1 MIKKVKNL
9 SAFSPLSPLSLVV
22 LAACGG
28 GGGGGAAGS
37 SAVTVSGA
45 VVKGPLENALVFLDY
60 DNDGVKDAGE
70 PEVRTDADGNY
81 SISTTNT
88 NYSIVAM
95 TDGSTV
101 DASSGAVLSGV
112 TLKAPKGA
120 GVVTPTTTLMEET
133 GISAAQVATALG
145 LPDGVDPLTFNPYA
159 DGVDADKALA
169 VEKAAQQVMNAIK
182 SVSAAAEGS
191 GAGADDAFAAAL
203 KSVADVLQ
211 DKVNANDTLDL
222 TDSTDLDAIG
232 TKATSNVVSI
242 LDGAQRTAFDNALI
256 DTKTALK
263 NVNDTIASVTD
274 LTSDASKNAFSTA
287 GVLADQVKVAA
298 SGGAAITFTDANA
311 VAASAANAAPSN
323 IVLAKDAVEVGTITI
338 AEDAEDLNLGSLSAT
353 DDGDVSALTFEI
365 VKTEDY
371 YAFEIDEAG
380 VLSFVV
386 QPDFETK
393 PTYKV
398 AVKVT
403 DDGGKATAKTFEINV
418 TDDGITPKVNISVS
432 YAKDSVETFKL
443 ENAEAELQD
452 YSPVSVAF
460 DDKVAD
466 FEVWD
471 MLAGDKLSEILDFWG
486 LEGNDPLD
494 LNAISVSSSGITLTH
509 TDQYTLNLEYANFSP
524 SSLSSLQTMLDAAST
539 WDQLQL
545 SGGFKAI
552 SLKDPAGQ
560 AIWKLE
566 HSAQGMKVVNP
577 QILMETDIQSFTLDG
592 DFSNQLSDFVNVLE
606 SLDGLFEPNPD
617 PSAKEAID
625 IVKTKYDFEGF
636 SLQDADGDIFAFRE
650 NDARTGLEII
660 YEDHKIDIL
669 TDAFSESTGGLS
681 MLDLIAS
688 ISDNLTLDA
697 ALSTYALQTTD
708 PDLHLKY
715 SYNGETLITIDTDGL
730 SFNDINGTTGIFD
743 NFEVWS
749 INGDFSVGDDA
760 DGNVVLYE
768 PTDTVAIT
776 VTDITLAEYNN
787 LQPVL
792 QL

>member
-1 MIKKVKNL
+1 MLKKVKNL
-9 SAFSPLSPLSLVV
+9 SALSPLSPLSLVV

-191 GAGADDAFAAAL
+191 GASADDAFAVAL
-203 KSVADVLQ
+203 TSVAEVLQ
-211 DKVNANDTLDL
+211 DKVDSNAVLDL
-222 TDSTDLDAIG
+222 TNTTDLDAIG
-232 TKATSNVVSI
+232 TKASTNVTSI
-242 LDGAQRTAFDNALI
+242 LTGAQRTAFDNALI

-287 GVLADQVKVAA
+287 GVLANQVKVAA

-338 AEDAEDLNLGSLSAT
+338 AENAKDLNLGSLSAT

-371 YAFEIDEAG
+371 YAFEIDKAG

-418 TDDGITPKVNISVS
+418 TDDGITPKVDVSVS
-432 YAKDSVETFKL
+432 YAQDAEKNFKL
-443 ENAEAELQD
+443 EMAEAELQD
-452 YSPVSVAF
+452 FSPVEVAF
-460 DDKVAD
+460 DKKVRD
-466 FEVWD
+466 FEAWD
-471 MLAGDKLSEILDFWG
+471 GLAGDTLSRILDYWD
-486 LEGNDPLD
+486 LQDPLAE
-494 LNAISVSSSGITLTH
+494 NAISVSSSGITLTH
-509 TDQYTLNLEYANFSP
+509 IDGHTLNLEYANFSP
-524 SSLSSLQTMLDAAST
+524 SSLSNLQTMLDAAST
-539 WDQLQL
+539 WDDLQL

-566 HSAQGMKVVNP
+566 HSAQGMKVVRP
-577 QILMETDIQSFTLDG
+577 ETETPTDIKSFTLDG

-697 ALSTYALQTTD
+697 ALSTYALQTKD

-749 INGDFSVGDDA
+749 INGNLSVGDDA

>member
-1 MIKKVKNL
+1 M
-9 SAFSPLSPLSLVV
+9 
-22 LAACGG
+22 
-28 GGGGGAAGS
+28 
-37 SAVTVSGA
+37 
-45 VVKGPLENALVFLDY
+45 
-60 DNDGVKDAGE
+60 
-70 PEVRTDADGNY
+70 
-81 SISTTNT
+81 
-88 NYSIVAM
+88 
-95 TDGSTV
+95 
-101 DASSGAVLSGV
+101 
-112 TLKAPKGA
+112 
-120 GVVTPTTTLMEET
+120 
-133 GISAAQVATALG
+133 
-145 LPDGVDPLTFNPYA
+145 
-159 DGVDADKALA
+159 
-169 VEKAAQQVMNAIK
+169 
-182 SVSAAAEGS
+182 
-191 GAGADDAFAAAL
+191 
-203 KSVADVLQ
+203 
-211 DKVNANDTLDL
+211 
-222 TDSTDLDAIG
+222 
-232 TKATSNVVSI
+232 
-242 LDGAQRTAFDNALI
+242 DGAQRTAFDNALI